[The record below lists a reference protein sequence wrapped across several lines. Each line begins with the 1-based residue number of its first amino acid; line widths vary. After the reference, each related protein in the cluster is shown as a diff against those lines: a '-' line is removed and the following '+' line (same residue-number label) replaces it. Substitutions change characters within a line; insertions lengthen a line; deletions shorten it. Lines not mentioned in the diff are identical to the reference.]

1 MNKYLKNISLI
12 GKFSQTMEYIPT
24 EDFPNFGNISLP
36 ANKMLWLSTKCEYF
50 PTSSTK
56 WDYFP
61 TNSRKSED
69 FPKILGVVDMKA
81 EELSLNMQFSNFAF
95 SSQFLM
101 DKLPKNQL
109 LFFEFCRN
117 FAPMGIPHICHFF
130 YTGKNFGQNILH
142 RRTH

>member
-69 FPKILGVVDMKA
+69 FPKIVGVADMKLDMVADLEVDMVADNVADMEVDIVADMEVDIVADMEVNK
-81 EELSLNMQFSNFAF
+81 
-95 SSQFLM
+95 
-101 DKLPKNQL
+101 
-109 LFFEFCRN
+109 R
-117 FAPMGIPHICHFF
+117 
-130 YTGKNFGQNILH
+130 
-142 RRTH
+142 